1 MKNKVTIYT
10 DGACKGNPGEGGWGA
25 ILYYELSSKT
35 IYGYESLTTNNRM
48 ELTAAIKSLSFFKEK
63 FNVLIYTD
71 SKYVMNG
78 VNTWIHNWKKN
89 NWKTSGKKDV
99 KNVDLW
105 ISLDKLNNFHDVD
118 WRWVKGHSGNEGN
131 EQADMLANLAISEK
145 SDKYE

>member
-25 ILYYELSSKT
+25 ILHRDLSSKT

-118 WRWVKGHSGNEGN
+118 WQWVKGHSGNKGN